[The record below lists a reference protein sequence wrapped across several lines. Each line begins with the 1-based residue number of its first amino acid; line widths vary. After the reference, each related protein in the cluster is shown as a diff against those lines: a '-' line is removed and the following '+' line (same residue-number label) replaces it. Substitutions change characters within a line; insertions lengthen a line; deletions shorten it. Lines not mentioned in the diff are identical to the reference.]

1 MNDPP
6 ATAAE
11 LVSRGAVLMTH
22 RGRSPCTALHEAAH
36 RGYLEIV
43 KLLLENGADATVVEP
58 RWAEHDGNLEIAA
71 LLRQHASGE

>member
-43 KLLLENGADATVVEP
+43 KLLLEKGASSFCRSGGRGIVAGHE
-58 RWAEHDGNLEIAA
+58 EG
-71 LLRQHASGE
+71 RQ